1 MKKIIV
7 LFAIL
12 VITAEYSIAN
22 VGFNYGAMDAG
33 SINQRYTRDMRT
45 HEFQT
50 RAKSKSAIVTTK
62 TQPQTQQQVTTSN
75 LKSVIFI
82 NNSSIPSKEL
92 LAVISSKINKPMSIE
107 NISAIRKD
115 IMRYYQ
121 SKGYFSAVALIPSV
135 SKEVVYPIGNLKLS
149 ISFKKP
155 SISVKRALNKYQRF
169 IKASI
174 FSRNSGEN
182 SFNIFEFPNA
192 SKLSFNSEAFSSQ
205 SR

>member
-12 VITAEYSIAN
+12 VITTEYSIAN

-121 SKGYFSAVALIPSV
+121 SKGYFSAVAIVTAQDFQTGSLTIEI
-135 SKEVVYPIGNLKLS
+135 KEGGKNS
-149 ISFKKP
+149 I
-155 SISVKRALNKYQRF
+155 IIEEL
-169 IKASI
+169 
-174 FSRNSGEN
+174 
-182 SFNIFEFPNA
+182 
-192 SKLSFNSEAFSSQ
+192 
-205 SR
+205 

>member
-121 SKGYFSAVALIPSV
+121 SKGYFSAVAIVTAQDFQTGSLTIEI
-135 SKEVVYPIGNLKLS
+135 KEGGKNS
-149 ISFKKP
+149 I
-155 SISVKRALNKYQRF
+155 IIEEL
-169 IKASI
+169 
-174 FSRNSGEN
+174 
-182 SFNIFEFPNA
+182 
-192 SKLSFNSEAFSSQ
+192 
-205 SR
+205 